1 LPVDFRI
8 SFLTLGHY
16 FCPVEQQNVHPK
28 PMTRIKTDILVLG
41 SGIAGLTFA
50 IKAAKHFPD
59 RRVLVL
65 TKTDKGESN
74 TRYAQ
79 GGVAAVWDRD
89 TDNFEKH
96 IEDTLDAGAGLCDR
110 KAVEIVVK
118 EGPDRVRE
126 IIEWGARFDREKSGH
141 EYDLAREGGHSEHR
155 ILHYK
160 DLTGWEMQ
168 RALMEEA
175 AKYKNIEVLEHY
187 FALDLIT
194 QHHLGHMIIRVTP
207 NIECYGCYA
216 LNKNSGGID
225 TILSR
230 TTVLCTGGGGQVYKA
245 TTNPVIATG
254 DGVAMAYR
262 AKGRVENMEFM
273 QFHPT
278 SLYNPAGENPSF
290 LVSEAVRGFGGILKT
305 AEGEEFMHL
314 YDARKSLAPRDIV
327 ARAIDSEMKKRG
339 TDCMYLDC
347 RHLNKEDFVAH
358 FPTIYDKCL
367 SIGIDAMKDLI
378 PVVPACH
385 YMCGGIKVDDYGR
398 SSIRRLYAAGE
409 CSSTGLHGA
418 NRLASNSLLEAM
430 VYAHRIF
437 TDIRDKLDD
446 FDYRDNVPDWDAAGT
461 TDPQEMVLI
470 TQSIKELKDVM
481 SYYVGIVRSN
491 VRLTRALD
499 RLFLLYRETE
509 ELYKTTS
516 ISPQLMELRNLITIA
531 YLITRSA
538 THRRES
544 RGLHFTTD
552 YPGLAPFVEAS
563 VL

>member
-1 LPVDFRI
+1 
-8 SFLTLGHY
+8 
-16 FCPVEQQNVHPK
+16 
-28 PMTRIKTDILVLG
+28 MARIKTDFLVLG

-50 IKAAKHFPD
+50 IKAAQMHPD

-65 TKTDKGESN
+65 TKTDTGESN

-79 GGVAAVWDRD
+79 GGVAAVWNTEKD
-89 TDNFEKH
+89 TYEKH
-96 IEDTLDAGAGLCDR
+96 IADTLDAGDGLCKRDI
-110 KAVEIVVK
+110 VEIVVH
-118 EGPDRVRE
+118 EGPERVRE
-126 IIEWGARFDREKSGH
+126 IIEWGARFDREKNDANR
-141 EYDLAREGGHSEHR
+141 YDLAREGGHSEHR

-168 RALMEEA
+168 RTLMETA
-175 AKYKNIEVLEHY
+175 RQFPNIEILEHY

-194 QHHLGHMIIRVTP
+194 QHHLGRMVIRVTP
-207 NIECYGCYA
+207 DIECYGCYA
-216 LNKNSGGID
+216 LHKEAGEID
-225 TILSR
+225 TLLSR
-230 TTVLCTGGGGQVYKA
+230 VTVLCTGGAGQVYKT

-254 DGVAMAYR
+254 DGIAMTYR
-262 AKGRVENMEFM
+262 AKGRVENMEFV

-278 SLYNPAGENPSF
+278 ALYNPAGENPAF
-290 LVSEAVRGFGGILKT
+290 LISEAVRGFGGILKT

-314 YDARKSLAPRDIV
+314 YDPRQSLAPRDIV

-347 RHLNKEDFVAH
+347 RHLDKDAFVTH
-358 FPTIYDKCL
+358 FPTIYEKCL
-367 SIGIDAMKDLI
+367 GLGMDPMKDLI
-378 PVVPACH
+378 PVAPACH
-385 YMCGGIKVDDYGR
+385 YMCGGIRVDAWGR
-398 SSIRRLYAAGE
+398 SSIHRLYAAGE

-430 VYAHRIF
+430 VFAHRIAHD
-437 TDIRDKLDD
+437 TREQIEQWTYQDD
-446 FDYRDNVPDWDAAGT
+446 VPDWNAEGT

-470 TQSIKELKDVM
+470 TQGLKELKEIM

-491 VRLTRALD
+491 IRLKRALD
-499 RLFLLYRETE
+499 RLFLLYQETE
-509 ELYKTTS
+509 DLYRTTT

-538 THRRES
+538 SHRRES
-544 RGLHFTTD
+544 RGLHYTTD
-552 YPGLAPFVEAS
+552 YLNRQPFIEYS

>member
-1 LPVDFRI
+1 MARI
-8 SFLTLGHY
+8 
-16 FCPVEQQNVHPK
+16 Q
-28 PMTRIKTDILVLG
+28 TDLLVLG

-50 IKAAKHFPD
+50 IKAAKQFPD
-59 RRVLVL
+59 KQILIL
-65 TKTDKGESN
+65 TKTVEGESN

-79 GGVAAVWDRD
+79 GGVAAVWDPEK
-89 TDNFEKH
+89 DNFEKH
-96 IEDTLDAGAGLCDR
+96 VADTLDAGDGLCKEDVVR
-110 KAVEIVVK
+110 IVVE
-118 EGPDRVRE
+118 EGPQRVRE
-126 IIEWGARFDREKSGH
+126 LIEWGARFDKEKGGE

-168 RALMEEA
+168 RTLMEEA
-175 AKYKNIEVLEHY
+175 GRFPNIKVQEHY

-194 QHHLGHMIIRVTP
+194 QHHLGRLVIRVTP
-207 NIECYGCYA
+207 GIECYGCYA
-216 LNKNSGGID
+216 LNKLNGEID

-230 TTVLCTGGGGQVYKA
+230 ATILCTGGGGQVYKS

-254 DGVAMAYR
+254 DGVAMTYR

-278 SLYNPAGENPSF
+278 SLYQPAGENPSF
-290 LVSEAVRGFGGILKT
+290 LVSEAVRGFGGILKS

-314 YDARKSLAPRDIV
+314 YDERLSLAPRDIV

-339 TDCMYLDC
+339 TECMYLDC
-347 RHLNKEDFVAH
+347 RHLNKENFTAH
-358 FPTIYDKCL
+358 FPTIYDKCVSL
-367 SIGIDAMKDLI
+367 GIDPMKDMI

-385 YMCGGIKVDDYGR
+385 YMCGGILVDERGR
-398 SSIRRLYAAGE
+398 SSIQRLYAAGE

-430 VYAHRIF
+430 VFAHRIF
-437 TDIRDKLDD
+437 EDLKDNLEHFSFQT
-446 FDYRDNVPDWDAAGT
+446 NVPDWNAEGT

-470 TQSIKELKDVM
+470 TQSMKELKDIM

-491 VRLTRALD
+491 IRLKRALD
-499 RLFLLYRETE
+499 RLFLLYEETE
-509 ELYKTTS
+509 ELYKTTK

-538 THRRES
+538 ANRRES

-552 YPGLAPFVEAS
+552 YPGQLPFIEHS

>member
-1 LPVDFRI
+1 
-8 SFLTLGHY
+8 
-16 FCPVEQQNVHPK
+16 
-28 PMTRIKTDILVLG
+28 MTQIKTDILILG
-41 SGIAGLTFA
+41 SGIAGLTLA
-50 IKAAKHFPD
+50 IKSARRYAD
-59 RRVLVL
+59 RQILVL
-65 TKTDKGESN
+65 TKTIEGESN

-79 GGVAAVWDRD
+79 GGVAAVWDHD

-96 IEDTLDAGAGLCDR
+96 IEDTLDAGDGLCKRDI
-110 KAVEIVVK
+110 VEIVVK

-126 IIEWGARFDREKSGH
+126 IIEWGARFDKEKNSN

-168 RALMEEA
+168 RTLMEEA
-175 AKYKNIEVLEHY
+175 KKYPNIVVMEHY

-194 QHHLGHMIIRVTP
+194 QHHLGRMVIRVTP
-207 NIECYGCYA
+207 DIECYGCYA
-216 LNKNSGGID
+216 LNKQKGDID
-225 TILSR
+225 TILAR
-230 TTVLCTGGGGQVYKA
+230 VTVLCTGGAGQVYRA

-262 AKGRVENMEFM
+262 AKARVENMEFM

-278 SLYNPAGENPSF
+278 SLYNPAGDNPSF
-290 LVSEAVRGFGGILKT
+290 LVSEAVRGFGGILKS
-305 AEGEEFMHL
+305 AEGEEFMQH
-314 YDARKSLAPRDIV
+314 YDERLSLAPRDIV

-358 FPTIYDKCL
+358 FPTIYEKCK
-367 SIGIDAMKDLI
+367 SVGIDPMKDMI

-385 YMCGGIKVDDYGR
+385 YMCGGIRTDAMGR
-398 SSIRRLYAAGE
+398 TSINRLYAAGE

-430 VYAHRIF
+430 VFAHRIF
-437 TDIRDKLDD
+437 TDLEGQLDTLSHQEG
-446 FDYRDNVPDWDAAGT
+446 VPDWNTAGT
-461 TDPQEMVLI
+461 MEPKEMVLI
-470 TQSIKELKDVM
+470 TQGLKELKDIM

-491 VRLTRALD
+491 IRLKRASD
-499 RLFLLYRETE
+499 RLFLLYAETE
-509 ELYKTTS
+509 ELYKTTAV
-516 ISPQLMELRNLITIA
+516 SPQLMELRNLITIA

-538 THRRES
+538 MHRRES

-552 YPGLAPFVEAS
+552 YPDLLPFVEDS

>member
-1 LPVDFRI
+1 MARIQADF
-8 SFLTLGHY
+8 
-16 FCPVEQQNVHPK
+16 
-28 PMTRIKTDILVLG
+28 LVLG

-50 IKAAKHFPD
+50 IKAAKAQPD
-59 RRVLVL
+59 RKILVL
-65 TKTDKGESN
+65 TKTEQGESN

-79 GGVAAVWDRD
+79 GGVAAVWD
-89 TDNFEKH
+89 FEKDTYQKH
-96 IEDTLDAGAGLCDR
+96 VDDTLDAGDGLCKRDI
-110 KAVEIVVK
+110 VELVVT
-118 EGPDRVRE
+118 EGPERVQE
-126 IIEWGARFDREKSGH
+126 IINWGARFDKEKGPSGG
-141 EYDLAREGGHSEHR
+141 YDLAREGGHSEHR

-168 RALMEEA
+168 RTLMEEA
-175 AKYKNIEVLEHY
+175 HRYANIEILEHY

-194 QHHLGHMIIRVTP
+194 QHHLGRMVIRVTP
-207 NIECYGCYA
+207 GIECYGCYA
-216 LNKNSGGID
+216 LNKQTGEID

-230 TTVLCTGGGGQVYKA
+230 ITILCTGGAGQVYKS

-254 DGVAMAYR
+254 DGIAMTYR
-262 AKGRVENMEFM
+262 AKGRVENMEFV

-305 AEGEEFMHL
+305 ADGEAFMHL
-314 YDARKSLAPRDIV
+314 YDSRESLAPRDIV

-347 RHLNKEDFVAH
+347 THLDQEAFVAH
-358 FPTIYDKCL
+358 FPTIYEKCR
-367 SIGIDAMKDLI
+367 SIGVDPMRDLI

-385 YMCGGIKVDDYGR
+385 YLCGGIWVDANGR
-398 SSIRRLYAAGE
+398 SSIQRLYAAGE

-430 VYAHRIF
+430 VFAHRIF
-437 TDIRDKLDD
+437 VETQDKIGDWSFRDD
-446 FDYRDNVPDWDAAGT
+446 VPDWNAEGT
-461 TDPQEMVLI
+461 NDPNEMVLI
-470 TQSIKELKDVM
+470 TQSLKELREIM

-491 VRLTRALD
+491 VRLKRALD
-499 RLFLLYRETE
+499 RLYLLYQETE
-509 ELYKTTS
+509 DLYRTTS

-552 YPGLAPFVEAS
+552 YPELLAFVEHS